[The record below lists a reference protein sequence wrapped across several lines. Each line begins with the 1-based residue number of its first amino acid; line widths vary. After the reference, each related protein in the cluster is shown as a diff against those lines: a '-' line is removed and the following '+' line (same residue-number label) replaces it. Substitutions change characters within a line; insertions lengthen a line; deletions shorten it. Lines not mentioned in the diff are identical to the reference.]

1 MISFAFV
8 LDFICSHLLFFFF
21 LNNFHV
27 FRKYKGTTSAPPDD
41 AADSSPQDDAMS
53 STHEGPLVIDASVSC
68 DLSPLGRSETAS
80 DPDLFQPPVRTSN
93 SSIPSLLLHPS
104 LEELDSLN
112 SDIQKQHEEKRR
124 IWRGHFTT
132 QPPSSTTTTFSTR
145 RPLMSEVRKLPH
157 KPSVTVAPSSTAT
170 GVVSNAAP
178 GVSSTSGAST
188 TSGGDSRASRR
199 LLTRHLRAFSET
211 ARDIQRCV
219 RKLADHLDGVATEAQ
234 LIDAHT
240 EMAKKISEQH
250 SRLAKR

>member
-1 MISFAFV
+1 
-8 LDFICSHLLFFFF
+8 
-21 LNNFHV
+21 
-27 FRKYKGTTSAPPDD
+27 
-41 AADSSPQDDAMS
+41 MS

-188 TSGGDSRASRR
+188 TVGASTTSGGDSRASRR
-199 LLTRHLRAFSET
+199 VLTRHLRAFSET
-211 ARDIQRCV
+211 AGDIQRCV
-219 RKLADHLDGVATEAQ
+219 RKMADHLDGVTTEAQ
-234 LIDAHT
+234 LIDANT
-240 EMAKKISEQH
+240 EMAKKISERH
-250 SRLAKR
+250 SKLAKR